1 MFHALVFDLVS
12 HPYEQ
17 PYLQLPDGTGI
28 LGLSFD
34 YDVDTKEG
42 LALVHPYQITNAHA
56 ILAAM
61 LTLAK
66 HMCVPFNTHTSR
78 SSGAGLAA
86 PQHCPRSCM
95 DVT

>member
-56 ILAAM
+56 VLAAI

-78 SSGAGLAA
+78 SSGAAWQL
-86 PQHCPRSCM
+86 RSTVP
-95 DVT
+95 DPVWT